1 MAACQLKM
9 KKNFFDE
16 EEEEEEEE
24 RNDAGQQ
31 VNANKIRKWREKEK
45 T

>member
-1 MAACQLKM
+1 M
-9 KKNFFDE
+9 KKIFFDEE